1 MDERI
6 RDDSLN
12 LDSSGTIEL
21 GRNPAVQET
30 PAPAAPAEVLE
41 PPPHRRCETQQR
53 ELLGQAFTK
62 E

>member
-1 MDERI
+1 MDDRI

-21 GRNPAVQET
+21 GRNPVVQEA
-30 PAPAAPAEVLE
+30 PAPAAPVEVLE
-41 PPPHRRCETQQR
+41 PPRHRRCDTQQR
-53 ELLGQAFTK
+53 ELLGQAFGR